1 MMREIKE
8 MPLTLFG
15 KEHEPAFALLRSE
28 EKPVGKDP
36 LIALNA
42 LVDWSIFAKELHQ
55 FKKSLNK
62 QATGR
67 KPFDPLLM
75 FKILILQSLY
85 NLSDEMMEYMIQ
97 DRISFMRFLG
107 LGGNGRIPDAR
118 TIWRFRNELS
128 QSDLSE
134 RLFKCFNDY
143 LDQLGFKAQQ
153 GQIIDASI
161 VEVPRQRITRAE
173 KETLAEGKTPEDW
186 SSSKSSHKDTD
197 ATWTQKRKKNYYG
210 YKNHIK
216 IDSASKIIRKYSV
229 TTASTHD
236 SQVFDE
242 ILDAPTEGNNKVFA
256 DSAYKSQAH
265 EELLKRKGLE
275 GCIIHKARRN
285 TPLTE
290 TEKAQNKEWSKTRT
304 RVEHIFGMQLKKA
317 GTLIVRAVKYT
328 RVRGIIGL
336 RNLSYNMTR
345 FVWLMTSKG
354 STVSEG

>member
-1 MMREIKE
+1 MS
-8 MPLTLFG
+8 LNLFG
-15 KEHEPAFALLRSE
+15 KENDAAFALLRSE
-28 EKPVGKDP
+28 EKAVGKDP
-36 LIALNA
+36 LIALNT
-42 LVDWSIFAKELHQ
+42 LVDWSIFDKELRR
-55 FKKSLNK
+55 FKKAQNR
-62 QATGR
+62 QNTGR
-67 KPFDPLLM
+67 KPFAPLLM

-85 NLSDEMMEYMIQ
+85 NLSDEAMEYMIQ

-107 LGGNGRIPDAR
+107 LSGNGRIPDAR

-128 QSDLSE
+128 QSDQFE
-134 RLFKCFNDY
+134 RLFKCFNEY

-161 VEVPRQRITRAE
+161 VEVPRQRITASE
-173 KETLAEGKTPEDW
+173 KEALAEGKTPEDW
-186 SSSKSSHKDTD
+186 SASQISHKDTD

-210 YKNHIK
+210 YKNHIQ
-216 IDSASKIIRKYSV
+216 IDSGNKIIRKYST
-229 TTASTHD
+229 TTASKHD
-236 SQVFDE
+236 SKIFEE
-242 ILDAPTEGNNKVFA
+242 ILDDPIEGNNKVFA

-265 EELLKRKGLE
+265 EELLKERGLE

-290 TEKAQNKEWSKTRT
+290 IEKAQNKEWSKTRS

-317 GTLIVRAVKYT
+317 GTLIVRAVTYT

-354 STVSEG
+354 STVSGG